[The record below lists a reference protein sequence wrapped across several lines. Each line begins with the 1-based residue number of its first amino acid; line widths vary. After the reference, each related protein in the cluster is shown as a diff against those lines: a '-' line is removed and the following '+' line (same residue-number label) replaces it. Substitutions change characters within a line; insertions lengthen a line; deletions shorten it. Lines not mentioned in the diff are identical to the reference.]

1 MNQPLLSVNN
11 LTHLY
16 APGKGFSDVSFDLW
30 PGEVLGIV
38 GESGSGK
45 TTLLKSI
52 SARLTP
58 QQGEIRYENRSL
70 YAMSEADRRRLL
82 RTEWGVVHQHPL
94 DGLRRQVSA
103 GGNIGERLMATGAR
117 HYGDIRATAQKWLE
131 EVEIPANRIDDLPTT
146 FSGGM
151 QQRLQI
157 ARNLV
162 THPKLVFMDEPTG
175 GLDVSVQAKI
185 MDLLHQ
191 VQLRTGVSYLL
202 ISHDLDLLRHASS
215 QIGIMY
221 RGKLLEQGE
230 TEAVLNA
237 PTHPYT
243 RELIENFSYMRD

>member
-58 QQGEIRYENRSL
+58 QQGEIHYESRSL

-117 HYGDIRATAQKWLE
+117 HYGDI
-131 EVEIPANRIDDLPTT
+131 LPPRR
-146 FSGGM
+146 SGWK
-151 QQRLQI
+151 RWKF
-157 ARNLV
+157 
-162 THPKLVFMDEPTG
+162 PPTG
-175 GLDVSVQAKI
+175 STTCRPPFPAACSNVCRSPA
-185 MDLLHQ
+185 
-191 VQLRTGVSYLL
+191 TW
-202 ISHDLDLLRHASS
+202 
-215 QIGIMY
+215 
-221 RGKLLEQGE
+221 
-230 TEAVLNA
+230 
-237 PTHPYT
+237 
-243 RELIENFSYMRD
+243 